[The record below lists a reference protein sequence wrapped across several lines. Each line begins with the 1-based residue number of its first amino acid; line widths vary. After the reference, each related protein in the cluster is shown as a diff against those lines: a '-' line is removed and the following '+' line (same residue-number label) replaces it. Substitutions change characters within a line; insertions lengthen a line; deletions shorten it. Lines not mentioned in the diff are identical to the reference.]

1 MEFNFMAHSTSRKK
15 IDRSTIPLDEKY
27 FVLLSYK
34 SIVYHQTRDM
44 QIDLLNVSFINLI
57 TDLQK

>member
-1 MEFNFMAHSTSRKK
+1 MAHSTSRKK